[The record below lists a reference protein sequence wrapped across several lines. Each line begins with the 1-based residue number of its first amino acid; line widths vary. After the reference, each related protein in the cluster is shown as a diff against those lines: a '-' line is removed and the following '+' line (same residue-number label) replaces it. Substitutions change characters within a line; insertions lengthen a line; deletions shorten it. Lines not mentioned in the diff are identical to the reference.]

1 MSNLRNLN
9 RTLMAIFVTLLL
21 EYNRVPRSRS
31 SRFCNLSIGQRSRY
45 IIKSCRQRSMIDLST
60 WINDRNCLRISVVD
74 LSRKLRVN
82 RVVWSHDA
90 TRFVF
95 AAGNGV
101 ANVRD

>member
-1 MSNLRNLN
+1 
-9 RTLMAIFVTLLL
+9 
-21 EYNRVPRSRS
+21 
-31 SRFCNLSIGQRSRY
+31 
-45 IIKSCRQRSMIDLST
+45 MIDLST
-60 WINDRNCLRISVVD
+60 WVNDRNCLRISVVD

-82 RVVWSHDA
+82 SRRLVEHDA